1 MNKEIRLK
9 IYEFLESSDLLT
21 IASLSSDERTLIKA
35 AKLGDSTLTL
45 NADGKPTPGIEIGV
59 AVAKYVRLVVG

>member
-9 IYEFLESSDLLT
+9 IYEYLESRNLLT
-21 IASLSSDERTLIKA
+21 IASLSSYERALIKA
-35 AKLGDSTLTL
+35 GKLGDSTLTV

-59 AVAKYVRLVVG
+59 AVTKSMRLIVG